1 MNLPLDIP
9 ALLKAATDIDA
20 ARNTPLAVS
29 VYIDDTAPG
38 DIVGHVRSAFASAGA
53 HTRVTLG
60 YLDDNVL
67 VEPWGAD
74 DMAVIVA
81 GDSHRI
87 GEQAAHI
94 RGAGI
99 PVMVATTS
107 PRHVAQAAEAAG
119 FPIPEGDI
127 VAPDMTNPTPLR
139 DAAGAL
145 MRRVTAGATA
155 KNTDPEAVA
164 EFVEE
169 AEHALPVETE
179 PEDAEPIAFDEVGA
193 ATMNRRM
200 GEWIIA
206 ACKDKRLAFALAFPF
221 VRRPLSLDAVR
232 ATSVQNAGVGA
243 VMFIPGADM
252 PIMTLNQAKMLLQI
266 AAAYGEPL
274 SAERIKELAAVV
286 GGAFVC
292 RNVARSAVGIV
303 PVLGWAIK
311 GAVGFAGTEAMGRA
325 AIEYFEAGGDIVGV
339 ASVVQKAR
347 DEAVEVTSKAAATP
361 AGRKVIDAAKGA
373 GVSAFRAVR
382 GKDKGAGKGAR
393 G

>member
-1 MNLPLDIP
+1 MNIPIDIP
-9 ALLKAATDIDA
+9 ALIRAATDIDS

-29 VYIDDTAPG
+29 VYIDETAPG
-38 DIVGHVRSAFASAGA
+38 DVVGHVRSAFASAGA

-60 YLDDNVL
+60 YLEEGSL
-67 VEPWGAD
+67 PEPYGAD

-81 GDSHRI
+81 GSSPSV
-87 GEQAAHI
+87 GEAAAHV
-94 RGAGI
+94 RAAGI

-107 PRHVAQAAEAAG
+107 PRSVSAAADAAG

-127 VAPDMTNPTPLR
+127 VAPNMTQPTPWA
-139 DAAGAL
+139 DAAASL
-145 MRRVTAGATA
+145 ARRVTAGRVREESGETPAA
-155 KNTDPEAVA
+155 LDAIEHAVP
-164 EFVEE
+164 VEE
-169 AEHALPVETE
+169 DPAS
-179 PEDAEPIAFDEVGA
+179 AEPIALDAERA
-193 ATMNRRM
+193 ATLDRRM

-206 ACKDKRLAFALAFPF
+206 ACRDKKLAFALAFPF

-232 ATSVQNAGVGA
+232 ATSVQNAGVG
-243 VMFIPGADM
+243 VVVFVPGADM

-266 AAAYGEPL
+266 AAAYGQPL

-286 GGAFVC
+286 GGAFLC
-292 RNVARSAVGIV
+292 RNVARTAVGIV

-347 DEAVEVTSKAAATP
+347 DEAMDAAGRAAATP
-361 AGRKVIDAAKGA
+361 AGRKVADTAKDAGIAA
-373 GVSAFRAVR
+373 WRALR
-382 GKDKGAGKGAR
+382 GKNGKGAHAKH
-393 G
+393 